1 MRKVPKFLKHGV
13 FFFMSY
19 LTVCMV
25 LYFRSTT
32 VEHEVACLDVSPL
45 WEEELATV
53 VAVGLWT
60 DISARVLA
68 LPSLEENAKEFLG
81 GGMAGS
87 MHTNVCNYLRTY
99 FDASFC

>member
-1 MRKVPKFLKHGV
+1 M
-13 FFFMSY
+13 
-19 LTVCMV
+19 
-25 LYFRSTT
+25 

-45 WEEELATV
+45 WEEEMASV

-81 GGMAGS
+81 GGK
-87 MHTNVCNYLRTY
+87 
-99 FDASFC
+99 